1 MTVWPLLWG
10 LCASLALASHVA
22 VDKRAARALWV
33 VLAGYVLTLGS
44 HAVFGEQPIYLAI
57 GALIWGAVASLAL
70 RLRFTTCGGLIAL
83 SALCYLWAN
92 SFNAP
97 RVFGSLP
104 FVASDVLLVAA
115 MVGIG
120 RNGLAYIRDGIRDMD
135 WGNGRDSRD
144 PNHNRVASISKTQE
158 KARQ

>member
-57 GALIWGAVASLAL
+57 GALIWGSTAAWAL
-70 RLRFTTCGGLIAL
+70 RIKFTTCGGLIAL

-92 SFNAP
+92 SFDAP

-104 FVASDVLLVAA
+104 FVASDVLMIAA

-120 RNGLAYIRDGIRDMD
+120 RNGLVYFWDGVCNLDWRFNRDIR
-135 WGNGRDSRD
+135 NA
-144 PNHNRVASISKTQE
+144 NRCHMAAHTESK
-158 KARQ
+158 KGPR

>member
-10 LCASLALASHVA
+10 LCAFLALVSHVA
-22 VDKRAARALWV
+22 ADSRALRAF
-33 VLAGYVLTLGS
+33 LAIFAGYVLMHLNVK
-44 HAVFGEQPIYLAI
+44 VFGGQSIHIAI
-57 GALIWGAVASLAL
+57 AALIWGAVASLAL

-135 WGNGRDSRD
+135 LGIGRDSRD
-144 PNHNRVASISKTQE
+144 PNHSRVASISKTQE